1 MKNFILTL
9 VIIFSSHMEAGTVN
23 KSPAD
28 QREYETFFL
37 KNGIEVIT
45 VSDPELATSA
55 ATLNVGVGAFQD
67 PQEAQGIAHFLEHM
81 IFMGSKKYT
90 SPNEYMEFIS
100 QNGGSTNAF
109 TAAEQTSYLFSIN
122 SKKFAPALDRLS
134 AAIMEPLFDG
144 TMVEKEINAVN
155 SEWLKNRQTDV
166 FIRQRAI
173 ALTGNPS
180 HPRVKLGVGNKDT
193 LGTNEEQLLGSL
205 RDFHEKFYS
214 ANLMKLV
221 LVGNQSSKELAQL
234 ARKYFSKIQNSKVER
249 PVNNISAYRARRSFK
264 RNFCEKQS

>member
-1 MKNFILTL
+1 MKKYFYALIIILCL
-9 VIIFSSHMEAGTVN
+9 QIEAGTVN
-23 KSPAD
+23 KSPTD

-134 AAIMEPLFDG
+134 AAIIEPLFDG

-155 SEWLKNRQTDV
+155 SEWLKNRQTDA
-166 FIRQRAI
+166 FIQQRAL

-221 LVGNQSSKELAQL
+221 LVGNQSSKELEKL
-234 ARKYFSKIQNSKVER
+234 ARKYFSNIKNQKVAR
-249 PVNNISAYRARRSFK
+249 PVTEISA
-264 RNFCEKQS
+264 